1 MISDTNT
8 PYGSCVRLQGKSL
21 ALSEYHSSNVET
33 VAETFL
39 WCGVTPSKYSQPAR
53 QGKAGQPGRKAGKN
67 TSMFR
72 WLTKVSQVVVAIG
85 RSHRGIQFS
94 ALDDKSVNLVV
105 LFLVPTDQFQKHV
118 NTLAN
123 IAKLLHREDFRNGL
137 WRRFM

>member
-1 MISDTNT
+1 MNLDDFLG
-8 PYGSCVRLQGKSL
+8 PQ
-21 ALSEYHSSNVET
+21 HSAIDLHAQNRWQAIDELMNHL
-33 VAETFL
+33 VATQKIKPEHRNAIATAVKQREDSAST
-39 WCGVTPSKYSQPAR
+39 GVGFGIGIPHASTD
-53 QGKAGQPGRKAGKN
+53 
-67 TSMFR
+67 
-72 WLTKVSQVVVAIG
+72 LVSQVVVAIG